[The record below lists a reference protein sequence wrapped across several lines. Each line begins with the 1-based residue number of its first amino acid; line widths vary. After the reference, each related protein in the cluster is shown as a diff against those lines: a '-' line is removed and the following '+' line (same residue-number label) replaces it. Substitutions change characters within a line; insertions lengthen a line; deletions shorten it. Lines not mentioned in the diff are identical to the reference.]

1 LTPTWSWQSKAGL
14 TPEFLRDLQE
24 LRRVVEPAAV
34 RMAAE
39 RATAQ
44 DIADIEPPTPA

>member
-1 LTPTWSWQSKAGL
+1 VIAWQSKAGL
-14 TPEFLRDLQE
+14 TPEFLRDLQD

-39 RATAQ
+39 RATPRTSPV
-44 DIADIEPPTPA
+44 ERPSPA